1 MSRFLNFLK
10 KFFKWTAIVVVIL
23 MVIAFFSARYSDH
36 KYQIA
41 NTVDEE
47 IGLLCGPTKNDGN
60 LRFIFQ
66 STPNSRGYS
75 WFWENIKV
83 VRHNKSEVNE
93 GKTESWF
100 VNADNIRRTLDYVI
114 AEDSIVTFKFNRENF
129 GVSLYRNNKE
139 PEEFISSFPCEVVDA
154 KDIRD
159 FVQQNNEASNS
170 TNIL

>member
-1 MSRFLNFLK
+1 MNRFLNFLK

-23 MVIAFFSARYSDH
+23 MGIAFFSARYSDY

-47 IGLLCGPTKNDGN
+47 IGLVCGPTKNDGN

-75 WFWENIKV
+75 WFWDNIKV
-83 VRHNKSEVNE
+83 VRHNKSEVKE

-100 VNADNIRRTLDYVI
+100 VNADNIERTLDYVI

>member
-1 MSRFLNFLK
+1 MNRFLNFLK

-23 MVIAFFSARYSDH
+23 MVIAFFSAQYSSY

-47 IGLLCGPTKNDGN
+47 IGLKCGPTEEETYIR
-60 LRFIFQ
+60 LIFQ

-75 WFWENIKV
+75 WFWENIRV
-83 VRHNKSEVNE
+83 VRHNKSEVKE

-100 VNADNIRRTLDYVI
+100 VNADKITRSLDYVI
-114 AEDSIVTFKFNRENF
+114 AEEGEFTFKFNRENF
-129 GVSLYRNNKE
+129 EVSIFDNRKD
-139 PEEFISSFPCEVVDA
+139 PEEFVSSFPCEVVDA
-154 KDIRD
+154 KNIRD
-159 FVQQNNEASNS
+159 FVQQNNEASNL

>member
-1 MSRFLNFLK
+1 VSRFLNFLK

-23 MVIAFFSARYSDH
+23 MVIAFFSARYSDY

-75 WFWENIKV
+75 WFWDNIKV
-83 VRHNKSEVNE
+83 VRHNKSEVKE

-100 VNADNIRRTLDYVI
+100 VNVDNIERTLDYVI

>member
-1 MSRFLNFLK
+1 
-10 KFFKWTAIVVVIL
+10 
-23 MVIAFFSARYSDH
+23 MVIAFFSARYSDY

-83 VRHNKSEVNE
+83 VRHNKSEVKE

-159 FVQQNNEASNS
+159 FVQQNNKASNS